1 MENYCLI
8 REAEIYLKSMYDK
21 YGSTIAYVV
30 HIDDYITA
38 ELKDFI
44 HGQPTTIHGQPT
56 TSIKCPIIGVEV
68 NNGHYMIENTK
79 NTRTILRLILDK
91 SEQIIEGEIV
101 EVSSCDFKGII
112 YQEVE
117 C

>member
-1 MENYCLI
+1 
-8 REAEIYLKSMYDK
+8 
-21 YGSTIAYVV
+21 
-30 HIDDYITA
+30 
-38 ELKDFI
+38 
-44 HGQPTTIHGQPT
+44 
-56 TSIKCPIIGVEV
+56 
-68 NNGHYMIENTK
+68 MIENTK